1 MTMKKFVRQSLRYAP
16 GDSTGNALRWIKR
29 NRYVIYVW
37 DKTFRVSYFD
47 FRARLKDL
55 AETTFTDVAV
65 IRGIEELR
73 EECLKE
79 EDAYLVPIDDDD
91 WISPKL
97 GDVLSKQLTP
107 VVAWRMGRLPESNAA
122 KKQTSAYP
130 PRFVSCNYAFRKS
143 FVQQHPKMQRLL
155 YYHDSCKRYAKS
167 LKLDCVRLRQML
179 TYTNKSLA
187 SLTNLYTLWH
197 ESRRSSKL
205 AANMKLT
212 AMTFA
217 TTEQDRKIWNQEYIN
232 KSAELHAQLL
242 GPIYL

>member
-1 MTMKKFVRQSLRYAP
+1 
-16 GDSTGNALRWIKR
+16 
-29 NRYVIYVW
+29 
-37 DKTFRVSYFD
+37 
-47 FRARLKDL
+47 
-55 AETTFTDVAV
+55 
-65 IRGIEELR
+65 
-73 EECLKE
+73 
-79 EDAYLVPIDDDD
+79 
-91 WISPKL
+91 
-97 GDVLSKQLTP
+97 
-107 VVAWRMGRLPESNAA
+107 
-122 KKQTSAYP
+122 
-130 PRFVSCNYAFRKS
+130 
-143 FVQQHPKMQRLL
+143 
-155 YYHDSCKRYAKS
+155 
-167 LKLDCVRLRQML
+167 ML